1 MKPLR
6 RQDCLRY
13 PHLCYRNDN
22 MTYYE
27 RNLPHWHP
35 PDTQLFVTWRLQG
48 SLPAKFVDLLR
59 KQPSEKPGRR
69 FARAA
74 RFLDGATSG
83 PLWLA
88 EPRIAATVARCV
100 IHGSGVLDFYE
111 LLAFV
116 IMPNHVHIL

>member
-48 SLPAKFVDLLR
+48 SLPTKFVDLLR

-69 FARAA
+69 FARAE

-88 EPRIAATVARCV
+88 SPGLPRRSPAASSTAAVCW
-100 IHGSGVLDFYE
+100 IST
-111 LLAFV
+111 
-116 IMPNHVHIL
+116 NCW